1 MKIENLD
8 LSEVKLL
15 EPEVFGDARG
25 YFFESYNAT
34 QFSLAAGQEI
44 NFVQDNESRSK
55 KGVLRGLH
63 YQLPPFAQ
71 AKLVRVVSGA
81 ILDVAVDIRRS
92 SKTFGKYVS
101 AVISDENKKQI
112 WIPEGFAHGFLALS
126 NDTIICYKT
135 TNYYSKAHERSINY
149 KCSDLNIAWPQ
160 SGDITISE
168 KDGAAPSF
176 SSAEVF
182 D

>member
-1 MKIENLD
+1 M
-8 LSEVKLL
+8 
-15 EPEVFGDARG
+15 EPEPFGDARG
-25 YFFESYNAT
+25 YFFETYNALK
-34 QFSLAAGQEI
+34 FSRAIGREI

-126 NDTIICYKT
+126 DDTVICYKT
-135 TNYYSKAHERSINY
+135 TSFYSKEYEKSINY
-149 KCSDLNIAWPQ
+149 KCSDLNLEWPQ

-168 KDGAAPSF
+168 KDGAAPSV
-176 SSAEVF
+176 SSAEVV